1 MVAAY
6 FGQHGAG
13 HASSSER
20 NNAVEGRTTRNG
32 FLRLVVLEQDI
43 QHGLTY
49 AYYAF
54 LGHVIHTVV
63 SFVWLQR
70 YKKCCFSIVG

>member
-1 MVAAY
+1 MVAAH

-13 HASSSER
+13 HACPSER
-20 NNAVEGRTTRNG
+20 NNAIEGRATRNG

-43 QHGLTY
+43 QHGLAN

-70 YKKCCFSIVG
+70 YKKAVF